1 MQVNSQKLAQRIKRL
16 RVNGGKSLNIFCFE
30 NDINKATQSLI
41 ETGHNINPKLNVLIK
56 IANGLETSVSEL
68 LQGIY

>member
-1 MQVNSQKLAQRIKRL
+1 MQVNSRKLAQRIKRL
-16 RVNGGKSLNIFCFE
+16 RENSGKSLNIFCFE

-41 ETGHNINPKLNVLIK
+41 ETGRNTNPKLNVLIK
-56 IANGLETSVSEL
+56 IADGLGTSVAKL